1 MKQPGNYNY
10 HSMHIWKAA
19 VINSY
24 EIFYYL
30 VSLFGADIILCFIEV
45 FKVFNYY
52 FTTVLLTVDRFL
64 VFHLNVRFQLYVSSS
79 KAMNLIVFVSV
90 TSLLTSAIFALLI
103 SMDKITWSQFYG
115 TQFLLC
121 LLFDTGYIFFV
132 IGVYSFI

>member
-1 MKQPGNYNY
+1 
-10 HSMHIWKAA
+10 MHIWKAA

-64 VFHLNVRFQLYVSSS
+64 VFHLNVSFQLYVYSS

-90 TSLLTSAIFALLI
+90 TSLLTSAIFAVLI
-103 SMDKITWSQFYG
+103 SMDTITWSQFYG
-115 TQFLLC
+115 TQFLVC

-132 IGVYSFI
+132 IWGIFLYIEKIHRTN